1 MIYYLSDVKDIQLV
15 IYSKKKNNSII
26 YGMLKEATTKTV
38 KIAGLRLESQCQQI
52 KGTLFEKT
60 TFCN

>member
-1 MIYYLSDVKDIQLV
+1 A
-15 IYSKKKNNSII
+15 KKKNNSII

-52 KGTLFEKT
+52 KVIPFEKT
-60 TFCN
+60 SIRS